1 MRLQQ
6 ARGNRPSPTERRLCP
21 SGSSLAPSR
30 STPPAPNCSFLHKL
44 CALPFSLPAPSTQPC
59 PVVKFLPSQGEVAE
73 LRSSGKRTEWLQ
85 KKSPDGWM
93 SSSLLGT
100 AQISADP
107 SPQGLPS
114 PRPTVW
120 RLREG
125 LAWPPLT
132 GPHRL
137 TSPHPQLHQYQLS
150 ATLPRHRPA
159 PSRHHCL
166 SCFTTWN
173 FSSSYLLGDCYHLS
187 KLRSVSLKPPNPPSA
202 CKGHRTPSLPLRSHP
217 LAHRAQSHW
226 APSHPS
232 SCEAHPAPGPWCLPF
247 PLPGTLSTLFHTPR
261 ATHSSVQSSSYR
273 WSPLRTPS
281 LTPV

>member
-85 KKSPDGWM
+85 KKSPEGWM

-120 RLREG
+120 RLHGG
-125 LAWPPLT
+125 LAWPP
-132 GPHRL
+132 PP
-137 TSPHPQLHQYQLS
+137 SP
-150 ATLPRHRPA
+150 A
-159 PSRHHCL
+159 
-166 SCFTTWN
+166 
-173 FSSSYLLGDCYHLS
+173 HLS
-187 KLRSVSLKPPNPPSA
+187 SPSA
-202 CKGHRTPSLPLRSHP
+202 PPIS
-217 LAHRAQSHW
+217 
-226 APSHPS
+226 
-232 SCEAHPAPGPWCLPF
+232 
-247 PLPGTLSTLFHTPR
+247 TLSYSPKTPASPISAPLLELFR
-261 ATHSSVQSSSYR
+261 YLEFFVLLSVG
-273 WSPLRTPS
+273 
-281 LTPV
+281 